1 MVTIDL
7 RKIPIRTAN
16 EMLKGYGSTH
26 QDVEILHPDA
36 RHYIGLGLIS
46 PITVRVRGS
55 AGYYCGGLCDGPK
68 FLIEGNAS
76 WGVGDNL
83 FQGTIIVSGNAS
95 AVAGEGLRGGEI
107 VVKGNLGSRA
117 GQVMKKGTLC

>member
-7 RKIPIRTAN
+7 RETPIRTAN
-16 EMLKGYGSTH
+16 EMLRGYGSTH
-26 QDVEILHPDA
+26 QDVELLNPDA

-55 AGYYCGGLCDGPK
+55 AGYFCGGLCDGPT
-68 FLIEGNAS
+68 FFIDGNVS

-83 FQGTIIVSGNAS
+83 FQGAIVVDGNAS
-95 AVAGEGLRGGEI
+95 AVAGEGLRGGEPPRL
-107 VVKGNLGSRA
+107 VAAGRPHDLASR
-117 GQVMKKGTLC
+117 